1 MFRWVKYLGGGK
13 IRVVEQGKG
22 VVRTEIK
29 DAAFWGRGSGGC
41 EPRKGISRGKETYV
55 QKRMKLALTL

>member
-29 DAAFWGRGSGGC
+29 DAAFWGLGSGGS
-41 EPRKGISRGKETYV
+41 G
-55 QKRMKLALTL
+55 L